1 MIIGEANSKRKWL
14 VAEEKVAVGCVKIN
28 FPSGSSFGGPSY
40 KTLPRGNIACRLV
53 KVKLIW
59 REFEPDSSFGF
70 CVLRTLCFLLNS
82 QIQFFFSCNQKFRR
96 LFYPTVSYHGWVCR
110 PSRKLKFRIHVS
122 LWFTFLEPEFKRRLP
137 NLNTSHSTPDLK
149 LYLWQILK
157 QVNNFATSIP
167 PSHVTRVRWDVNG
180 LGHDL
185 EVMPSVW
192 ERVFLIWDQIKSLNS

>member
-1 MIIGEANSKRKWL
+1 MIIGEANSKSKWL

-70 CVLRTLCFLLNS
+70 CVLRTLFFLLNS

-96 LFYPTVSYHGWVCR
+96 LFYPTVSYYGWVCR
-110 PSRKLKFRIHVS
+110 PWSWNFVS
-122 LWFTFLEPEFKRRLP
+122 TFLEPEFKRRLP

-185 EVMPSVW
+185 EVTPSVW